1 MQYLFGIP
9 GGESLDY
16 SENDRLLRQE
26 IQERSAAI
34 CAAAQAKQCPDG
46 MIGALVDA
54 HLGAGG
60 PLPLKC
66 LAINKGG

>member
-1 MQYLFGIP
+1 MRAAGLVIRCLETRAEYLFGIP

-34 CAAAQAKQCPDG
+34 
-46 MIGALVDA
+46 
-54 HLGAGG
+54 
-60 PLPLKC
+60 
-66 LAINKGG
+66 